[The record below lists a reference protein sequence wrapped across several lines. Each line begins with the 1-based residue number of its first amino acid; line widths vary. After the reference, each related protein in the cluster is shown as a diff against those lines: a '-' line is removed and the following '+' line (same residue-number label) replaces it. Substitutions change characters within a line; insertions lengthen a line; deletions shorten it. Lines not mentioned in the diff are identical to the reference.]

1 MSGETTTHGISSET
15 ERMMKFDDQWV
26 AALKTLDTQA
36 WDMLLRYHAD
46 ELRRGIQASLAK
58 RGMSA
63 ALVDDIEQETWLT
76 AVRKIAEF
84 RWEDV
89 DRFFRWLRVIS
100 LNHILT
106 YRRKQGD
113 QISIDDNVDSDVDDM
128 LEQFYNLYSPTNAS
142 IEDEVARREQLSAI
156 DKAMRELKPHE
167 REMLLRWVMG
177 EKPRDLARDYNMKAH
192 SVSMVLLRA
201 KDKIEANLM
210 LGLLKHKDNGD
221 V

>member
-1 MSGETTTHGISSET
+1 
-15 ERMMKFDDQWV
+15 MMKFDEQWV
-26 AALKTLDTQA
+26 AALKILDSQA

-58 RGMSA
+58 RGMPAS
-63 ALVDDIEQETWLT
+63 LVDDIEQETWLT
-76 AVRKIAEF
+76 AVRKITEF
-84 RWEDV
+84 HWEDV

-113 QISIDDNVDSDVDDM
+113 QISMDDSTDSDVDDM
-128 LEQFYNLYSPTNAS
+128 LEQFYNLYSPANPS
-142 IEDEVARREQLSAI
+142 IEDEVARREQLSAV
-156 DKAMRELKPHE
+156 DRAMRELKPQE

-201 KDKIEANLM
+201 KEKIEANLL
-210 LGLLKHKDNGD
+210 LGLLRHKDNGD